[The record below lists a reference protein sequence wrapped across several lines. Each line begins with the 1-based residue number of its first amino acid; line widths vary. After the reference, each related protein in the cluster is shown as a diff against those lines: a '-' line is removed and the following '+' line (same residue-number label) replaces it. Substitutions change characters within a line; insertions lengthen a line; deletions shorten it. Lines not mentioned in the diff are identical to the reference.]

1 MVTCQEPHLGRAQ
14 IPVMNAAMNKLGVK
28 RYIRIA
34 SAPFGVLD
42 DGETPALGQ
51 RILSGII
58 KALMAA

>member
-1 MVTCQEPHLGRAQ
+1 
-14 IPVMNAAMNKLGVK
+14 MNAAMNKLGVK